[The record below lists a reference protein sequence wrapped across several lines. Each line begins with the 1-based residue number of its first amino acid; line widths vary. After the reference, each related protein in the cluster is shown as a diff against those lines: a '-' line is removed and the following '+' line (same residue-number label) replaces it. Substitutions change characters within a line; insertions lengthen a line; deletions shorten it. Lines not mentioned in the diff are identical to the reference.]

1 MSAANRG
8 FVVDETVKDQEPSAE
23 SIEPQFAIQGK
34 DWKIGLKSLNDPENG
49 QNDERPNLWAKP
61 ETNWA
66 RLEFHG
72 FKIHHMNEK
81 NWARNSDVIH
91 AGMVIMRTLMKKKSN
106 LYNLTKAGS
115 FPTTQ
120 EATSS
125 RPLNQHMER
134 KRLSRIRFS
143 LA

>member
-8 FVVDETVKDQEPSAE
+8 FVMDETVKDQEPSAD

-34 DWKIGLKSLNDPENG
+34 DWKIGLKSLNEPEYG
-49 QNDERPNLWAKP
+49 KNDDRPNLWSKP

-81 NWARNSDVIH
+81 NWARNADVIH
-91 AGMVIMRTLMKKKSN
+91 AGKVTIEVCSMVDIWTMSTV
-106 LYNLTKAGS
+106 
-115 FPTTQ
+115 
-120 EATSS
+120 
-125 RPLNQHMER
+125 
-134 KRLSRIRFS
+134 
-143 LA
+143 